1 MINEKITNKFFD
13 SKTYNNKNIYTKINN
28 KHKNIYIKPK
38 ERLYQYPQ
46 VINNYDVNVKVNIK
60 KLNDNNINIETMNIY
75 DLLGKNLEYNNNRN
89 KNIFNEKK
97 DYFSKTDNN
106 IKFLEPIL
114 NKKSTKKEGLYNN
127 IITDLKNEFEEI
139 KKKHEMNKENKQIK
153 KDNIRNALFNENNIT
168 NNKKELINNDEK
180 KYNWNHKSVNNSFK
194 KNRKKIISQT
204 VTQDLINEKNI
215 TYNNNEYNAI
225 KYSEKN
231 KENKNKTQNNFYKIP
246 NDYINLDTEKINK
259 KVQINYEEKLQE
271 DNKPNL
277 QKAITYINN
286 KKTKNFLKKG
296 LNLTKDFININ
307 SNINNDN
314 SFINLNGDND
324 EYSLTLKNNDAIK
337 KKHSYANINRNSNII
352 KNYISSLNNKKEVI
366 NKCNSYISN
375 KKNNSTFGDT
385 QKYINKMLDIE
396 NEFNKINKNFTK
408 VFSSKE
414 NNSKEKI
421 KRKNSKLLYLD
432 KRINKIKNKMFNNEY
447 NNNINQTEI
456 KNNIKAE
463 KIISFSIINKYI
475 NKSNEKNEFNLSI
488 INKITKIQ
496 NNIILELKQ
505 SQNILKNKLIKKYEE
520 IKNYKNICL
529 KLMWFIKDILFK
541 NNLKNKKLHT
551 IQNQI
556 IKENKILRK
565 LFINKPVNR
574 NSTNHNIRT
583 INSLIQQ
590 KSFFNIHYKSKDKAN
605 TEHSSDNGRMN
616 TFENNDND
624 KKRNKS
630 YERINDKYSEI
641 LITKN
646 IKKLNENKNSNFKYI
661 KLREKNHKYI
671 GENDDIINIK
681 PGKKI
686 KYLVKDKNNLS
697 LEFENICHN
706 NNI

>member
-1 MINEKITNKFFD
+1 MINENNTNNIFN
-13 SKTYNNKNIYTKINN
+13 SKTNNNKNIYTKIND
-28 KHKNIYIKPK
+28 KQKNIYIKPK

-60 KLNDNNINIETMNIY
+60 KLNDNNINIETMNIS
-75 DLLGKNLEYNNNRN
+75 DLLGKKIDYNNNRN

-139 KKKHEMNKENKQIK
+139 KKKHEMNEENKRIK
-153 KDNIRNALFNENNIT
+153 KDNIRNALFNENNIMNDKKDSF
-168 NNKKELINNDEK
+168 NNGEK

-194 KNRKKIISQT
+194 KIRNKKIISQT
-204 VTQDLINEKNI
+204 VTQDIINEKNI
-215 TYNNNEYNAI
+215 TYNNNEYNAV
-225 KYSEKN
+225 KHS
-231 KENKNKTQNNFYKIP
+231 ENKNKTQNNFYKIP
-246 NDYINLDTEKINK
+246 NDYINLDNKKMNK
-259 KVQINYEEKLQE
+259 KVQINYEDMLQKE
-271 DNKPNL
+271 NEQNI
-277 QKAITYINN
+277 QKAITHINN
-286 KKTKNFLKKG
+286 KKTNNCLKKG

-307 SNINNDN
+307 NNINNDN
-314 SFINLNGDND
+314 SFINLNGEND
-324 EYSLTLKNNDAIK
+324 ELNLTLKNNDVIK
-337 KKHSYANINRNSNII
+337 KKHSFANINKNSNII
-352 KNYISSLNNKKEVI
+352 KNYISALNNKKEVI

-375 KKNNSTFGDT
+375 KKNNSMFGDT
-385 QKYINKMLDIE
+385 QKNMYKMLDIG
-396 NEFNKINKNFTK
+396 NEINKINKHFTK
-408 VFSSKE
+408 VFPSKE

-447 NNNINQTEI
+447 NNNLNKTEI

-463 KIISFSIINKYI
+463 KIISFSIINKFI

-505 SQNILKNKLIKKYEE
+505 SQLILKNKLIKKYEE

-574 NSTNHNIRT
+574 NSINHNIR
-583 INSLIQQ
+583 IISNLNEQ
-590 KSFFNIHYKSKDKAN
+590 KSFFNIHNKSKDKTN
-605 TEHSSDNGRMN
+605 TEHSSDNGRIN

-630 YERINDKYSEI
+630 YERFNDKYRAT
-641 LITKN
+641 LISKN
-646 IKKLNENKNSNFKYI
+646 II
-661 KLREKNHKYI
+661 KIY
-671 GENDDIINIK
+671 
-681 PGKKI
+681 
-686 KYLVKDKNNLS
+686 YY
-697 LEFENICHN
+697 
-706 NNI
+706 

>member
-1 MINEKITNKFFD
+1 MINENNTNNIFN
-13 SKTYNNKNIYTKINN
+13 SKTNNNKNIYTKINN
-28 KHKNIYIKPK
+28 KQKNIYIKPK

-60 KLNDNNINIETMNIY
+60 KLNDNNINIETMNIS
-75 DLLGKNLEYNNNRN
+75 DLLGKKIDYNNNRN

-139 KKKHEMNKENKQIK
+139 KKKHEMNEENKRIK
-153 KDNIRNALFNENNIT
+153 KDNIRNALFNENNIMNDKKDSF
-168 NNKKELINNDEK
+168 NNGEK

-194 KNRKKIISQT
+194 KVRNKKIISQT
-204 VTQDLINEKNI
+204 VTQDIINEKNI
-215 TYNNNEYNAI
+215 TYNNNEYNAV
-225 KYSEKN
+225 KHS
-231 KENKNKTQNNFYKIP
+231 ENKNKTQNNFYKIP
-246 NDYINLDTEKINK
+246 NDYINLDNKKMNK
-259 KVQINYEEKLQE
+259 KVQINYEDMLQKE
-271 DNKPNL
+271 NEQNI
-277 QKAITYINN
+277 QKAITHINN
-286 KKTKNFLKKG
+286 KKTNNCLKKG

-307 SNINNDN
+307 NNINNDN
-314 SFINLNGDND
+314 SFINLNGEND
-324 EYSLTLKNNDAIK
+324 ELNLTLKNNDVIK
-337 KKHSYANINRNSNII
+337 KKHSFANINKNSNII

-375 KKNNSTFGDT
+375 KKNNSMFGDT
-385 QKYINKMLDIE
+385 QKNMYKMLDIG
-396 NEFNKINKNFTK
+396 NEINKINKHFTK
-408 VFSSKE
+408 VFPSKE
-414 NNSKEKI
+414 SNSKEKI
-421 KRKNSKLLYLD
+421 KRKNSNLLYLD

-447 NNNINQTEI
+447 NNNLNKTEI

-463 KIISFSIINKYI
+463 KIISFSIINKFI
-475 NKSNEKNEFNLSI
+475 NKSKEKNEFNLSI

-505 SQNILKNKLIKKYEE
+505 SQLILKNKLIKKYEE

-574 NSTNHNIRT
+574 NSINHNIRT
-583 INSLIQQ
+583 ISNLNEQ
-590 KSFFNIHYKSKDKAN
+590 KSFFNIHNKSKDKTN
-605 TEHSSDNGRMN
+605 TEHSSDNGRIN

-630 YERINDKYSEI
+630 YERFNDKYRAT
-641 LITKN
+641 LISKN
-646 IKKLNENKNSNFKYI
+646 II
-661 KLREKNHKYI
+661 KIY
-671 GENDDIINIK
+671 
-681 PGKKI
+681 
-686 KYLVKDKNNLS
+686 YY
-697 LEFENICHN
+697 
-706 NNI
+706 